1 MSRYDVEN
9 AIHRLTQLG
18 VDVSSLRQDYYKI
31 PLENIDDNV
40 VQNEEYE
47 DEISPAD
54 TIELGSE
61 NEQIIEG

>member
-61 NEQIIEG
+61 NEQII